1 MDKIIKD
8 KFKNIPIDDDT
19 IVLYLQEAKF
29 GELDVL
35 YEIWIFDR
43 VVKAQSFIFLKDDI
57 SHLKNE
63 GLIKM
68 INESTKH
75 FDVKINEVNEN
86 YVFANFGYQ
95 LLNEFTLEVI
105 EN

>member
-1 MDKIIKD
+1 MDKIISD

-19 IVLYLQEAKF
+19 IVLYSQEAKF

-43 VVKAQSFIFLKDDI
+43 VVKAQSLIFQKDDI

-63 GLIKM
+63 DLIKM
-68 INESTKH
+68 INESAKH
-75 FDVKINEVNEN
+75 FDVKINEDET
-86 YVFANFGYQ
+86 YLFTSFGYQ
-95 LLNEFTLEVI
+95 LLNEFTLEPI
-105 EN
+105 ED